1 MRKVRLGKSDLW
13 VSQVG
18 MGGIPI
24 MRPTRK
30 DAVRLVRE
38 VLDLGINLIDT
49 AHGYEDSEEKI
60 GEALEGRRNGVI
72 LASKSPVPDKK
83 TFLEHLDL
91 SLRRLR
97 TDHVDIYQHHGVN
110 SREKMETIMGPGGAF
125 EGMIQALKQG
135 KVLHPAFSAHSLLVA
150 EEVMMT
156 GEFEVLQIPFSFVD
170 NEAEEKI
177 IPLAEKLDIGFI
189 GMKPMG
195 GGLIEDAHVAFRY
208 LLQFPSTVPDPGVER
223 IEEMK
228 EIVEIV
234 ENSPGPLTQGEK
246 EKMRKIRQDLGKTFC
261 HRCGYCQPCSK
272 DIPISLV
279 LAFPS
284 TVKRMSLKKVL
295 ALYEGSMKKVQECS
309 ECKECIERC
318 PYDLDIPRLLKE
330 NMANVDK
337 LKEQSLL
344 LS

>member
-24 MRPTRK
+24 TRPTRK

-38 VLDLGINLIDT
+38 VVDLGINLIDT

-72 LASKSPVPDKK
+72 LASKSPAPDKK

-97 TDHVDIYQHHGVN
+97 TDYVDIYQHHGVN
-110 SREKMETIMGPGGAF
+110 SREKMQKIMGPAGAF
-125 EGMIQALKQG
+125 EGMVQALKQG

-150 EEVMMT
+150 EEVMVT
-156 GEFEVLQIPFSFVD
+156 GEFEVLQVPFSFVD
-170 NEAEEKI
+170 NEPEKKV
-177 IPLAEKLDIGFI
+177 IPLAQKLDMGFI
-189 GMKPMG
+189 AMKPMAG
-195 GGLIEDAHVAFRY
+195 GCIEDAHVAFRY
-208 LLQFPSTVPDPGVER
+208 LVQFPGIVPDPGVER

-234 ENSPGPLTQGEK
+234 ENCPGSLTQAEK

-261 HRCGYCQPCSK
+261 HRCGYCEPCSK

-284 TVKRMSLKKVL
+284 TIKRMSLKKVL
-295 ALYEGSMKKVQECS
+295 ALYEGPMKKVQECS
-309 ECKECIERC
+309 ECKECIEKC

-330 NMANVDK
+330 YLANVDK

-344 LS
+344 LP

>member
-1 MRKVRLGKSDLW
+1 MRKVRLGKSDVW

-24 MRPTRK
+24 TRRTRK

-38 VLDLGINLIDT
+38 VVDLGINFIDT

-60 GEALEGRRNGVI
+60 GEALEGRRSGVI
-72 LASKSPVPDKK
+72 LASKSPAPDKK

-97 TDHVDIYQHHGVN
+97 TDYVDIYQHHGVN
-110 SREKMETIMGPGGAF
+110 SREKMERIMGSGGAL
-125 EGMIQALKQG
+125 EGMLQALKQG

-150 EEVMMT
+150 EQVMVT
-156 GEFEVLQIPFSFVD
+156 GEFEVLQVPFSFVD
-170 NEAEEKI
+170 NEAKEKV
-177 IPLAEKLDIGFI
+177 IPLAKKLDMGFI
-189 GMKPMG
+189 AMKPMG

-208 LLQFPSTVPDPGVER
+208 LLQFPSIVPDPGVER
-223 IEEMK
+223 VGEMK
-228 EIVEIV
+228 EIVKIV
-234 ENSPGPLTQGEK
+234 QNCPGPLIQEEK
-246 EKMRKIRQDLGKTFC
+246 NRMRKIRQELGKTFC

-279 LAFPS
+279 LVFS
-284 TVKRMSLKKVL
+284 SIVKRMSLKKVL
-295 ALYEGSMKKVQECS
+295 AVYEEPMKKAQECS
-309 ECKECIERC
+309 ECRECIERC
-318 PYDLDIPRLLKE
+318 PYDLDIPRLL
-330 NMANVDK
+330 NQNIAHMDK